1 MLRVCLCA
9 ALLNTNPADQYL
21 TMLTHTSLPHP
32 QHARELACSRHFMTE
47 GLSPEYVTFHEGR
60 GMRSSVHVYLMR
72 PEAVEAFFVL
82 WRLTGNTK
90 YREYG
95 WGVFQAIEK
104 WCKVG
109 AQSWLVCLSV
119 YSVTCPGG
127 CFRCEMQRY
136 SLGLLC
142 HSLLI
147 KIELGLC
154 AVWHGHW
161 HVKPEKLVQTVHIK
175 LHE

>member
-1 MLRVCLCA
+1 M
-9 ALLNTNPADQYL
+9 
-21 TMLTHTSLPHP
+21 
-32 QHARELACSRHFMTE
+32 MTQSVRMTA

-109 AQSWLVCLSV
+109 VSSWLVCLSGHLERFRLSV
-119 YSVTCPGG
+119 SGVTCPGT
-127 CFRCEMQRY
+127 C
-136 SLGLLC
+136 
-142 HSLLI
+142 
-147 KIELGLC
+147 
-154 AVWHGHW
+154 
-161 HVKPEKLVQTVHIK
+161 
-175 LHE
+175 

>member
-1 MLRVCLCA
+1 
-9 ALLNTNPADQYL
+9 
-21 TMLTHTSLPHP
+21 
-32 QHARELACSRHFMTE
+32 MTA

-109 AQSWLVCLSV
+109 ARSWLVCLS
-119 YSVTCPGG
+119 
-127 CFRCEMQRY
+127 
-136 SLGLLC
+136 
-142 HSLLI
+142 
-147 KIELGLC
+147 
-154 AVWHGHW
+154 GHL
-161 HVKPEKLVQTVHIK
+161 ESF
-175 LHE
+175 